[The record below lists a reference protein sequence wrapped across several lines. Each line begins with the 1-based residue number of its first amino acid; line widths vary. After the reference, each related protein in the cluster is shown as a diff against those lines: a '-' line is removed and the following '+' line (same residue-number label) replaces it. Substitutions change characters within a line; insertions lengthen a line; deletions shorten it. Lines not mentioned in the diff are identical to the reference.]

1 MSKPSPVHDT
11 QDPLLTI
18 PEIAEADHV
27 NPKTVRR
34 WIKSGELAAYKLGR
48 QWRISERDHR
58 CFRRSAISVG
68 AHGSC
73 CTASAA

>member
-34 WIKSGELAAYKLGR
+34 WIKSGELPAYKLGR
-48 QWRISERDHR
+48 QWRISKRDHR
-58 CFRRSAISVG
+58 RFRRERWNG
-68 AHGSC
+68 
-73 CTASAA
+73 